1 MSRDNINHTSFRI
14 RNKLTAAF
22 APTALEI
29 TDDSAAHAG
38 HAGAREGG
46 ESHFTVAITADAFSG
61 KSRIERHR
69 LVNAALAEELAGP
82 VHALVIKARAPGE

>member
-1 MSRDNINHTSFRI
+1 LQRI
-14 RNKLTAAF
+14 TQRLEDKLNAAF
-22 APTALEI
+22 APSALAV

-46 ESHFTVAITADAFSG
+46 ESHFTVAITAEAFSG
-61 KSRIERHR
+61 KSRVERHR

-82 VHALVIKARAPGE
+82 VHALVIKAKAPGE